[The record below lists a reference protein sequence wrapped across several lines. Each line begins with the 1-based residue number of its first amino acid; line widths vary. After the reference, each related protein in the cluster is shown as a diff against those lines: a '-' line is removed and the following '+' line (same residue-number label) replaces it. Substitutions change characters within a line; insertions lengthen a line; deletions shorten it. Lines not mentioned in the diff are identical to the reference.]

1 MGLVENVAVFER
13 ETYESFVHDLVNTA
27 SLYKI
32 EKSVRLN
39 LKDYKGEDKHVDLA
53 KVTSK
58 GGVSVLVISETLS
71 YQSHVPFQT
80 LLLPM
85 RIAILGAEAKN
96 FISCPH
102 IWNLQWARNPNELK
116 AGDLFV
122 VQDHASISAQSP
134 GIGPNIDEFGPRFYD
149 ISSMYEKKFTQMIN
163 EIIASH
169 HEVKSTH
176 GEVFWVNNSA
186 LIQGSVFHTMAE
198 NLSNHKVCFK
208 GVTKT
213 GISELMAVH
222 HRQSQ
227 SPYPLTSAMVGIVTD
242 STVRRQ
248 AQHERYN
255 AGVKNLAHV
264 VFDAFSKLSA

>member
-1 MGLVENVAVFER
+1 VAVFER
-13 ETYESFVHDLVNTA
+13 ETYESFIHDLVQGA
-27 SLYKI
+27 GAYKV

-39 LKDYKGEDKHVDLA
+39 IKDYKGEAKHVELV
-53 KVTSK
+53 KVTSQ
-58 GGVSVLVISETLS
+58 GGVSVLVISDTLS

-96 FISCPH
+96 FIACPH
-102 IWNLQWARNPNELK
+102 VWNLQWAKNSEELK

-122 VQDHASISAQSP
+122 VKDHASISAQSP
-134 GIGPNIDEFGPRFYD
+134 GIGPNIDEYGPRFYD
-149 ISSMYEKKFTQMIN
+149 ISSMYEKRFTHIIN
-163 EIIASH
+163 EIIGSH
-169 HEVKSTH
+169 AEIKSTH

-186 LIQGSVFHTMAE
+186 LTNGTVFHKMAE
-198 NLSNHKVCFK
+198 GLSNQKVCFK

-227 SPYPLTSAMVGIVTD
+227 SPYKLTSAMVGIITD
-242 STVRRQ
+242 SGIRKQV
-248 AQHERYN
+248 QHERYN
-255 AGVKNLAHV
+255 HGVKNLTSV
-264 VFDAFSKLSA
+264 VFEAFSKLSV